1 MEFLAENSMPFSV
14 KNVSRRGWLSDKE
27 YSITLTISS
36 SDESEMSKAKKG
48 LEHNFVNHL
57 SVKKNC

>member
-1 MEFLAENSMPFSV
+1 MPFSV
-14 KNVSRRGWLSDKE
+14 KNVSRRDCLSDKE